1 MFLFCVTGRLLGI
14 PEVTLES
21 TNVIFGRVHVT
32 LQRKTVCFS
41 GTRSYINVM
50 IAHNTQSSGLASV
63 SKMAG
68 FRPCV
73 LILFTVFLVLGMDSS
88 TAKENCVVSTLTLDG
103 CPEGCDNCKSLM
115 DYARNSTEYFHENN
129 TRFRFLIGNHS
140 LTNSTLI
147 FMANITNL
155 ILIGDRENSSFGNAS
170 HRRAEIVCDG
180 IDSGGFSFYNIFN
193 LRIQSLSFI
202 ECSHKSHNHC
212 LFVIAIE
219 GLIVHNLHILNV
231 TISNTIGFGL
241 LLDGLLGN
249 SLIANTHISNSH
261 TVNTPHEQV
270 CGNNL
275 ALYCSDFE
283 YINDNGINN
292 ILVTDSQFVNGSNHC
307 KHGDTSTASGIY
319 IQVRC
324 HRTLNITF
332 NRIAVKQNY
341 GYEGANIGITY
352 KGVSGMWLFTISIKE
367 SNIAF
372 GNGNIGGGLYMTAV
386 LDNGENSDSY
396 DHANTKIA
404 TPILSVSDTIFYDNK
419 SPHIGAAVYLRLHET
434 LWSVY
439 KVAAISF
446 RNCNFTKNNITN
458 NYYDDSDLLH
468 GGVAVH
474 ILTYQVPQYEN
485 HFTPLFNIGFENCK
499 FTQNSMGI
507 RDHYSRG
514 GVFYAQDTQSINFIN
529 NNFVNNL
536 CPGIV
541 VIHSN
546 LLLSGSNLIQNN
558 TGTRGGGMVFCAGS
572 YIHLY
577 NNTLLIITGNYATQ
591 YGGGIYVEDELSQG
605 IPCCFFQVD
614 NNYASSQSAKVVLRD
629 NSAGYAGTALYGGFI
644 DRCTL
649 LDLIPWPDEGDS
661 SKTIFTEIFDISNSN
676 NATSSIS
683 SDPVSVCFCSGSIS
697 TNCASFT
704 KNVSTV
710 PGFSFQ
716 VSAITLGQ
724 RSGPVRGVVNTICK
738 ENCNISQEQQNQN
751 IQATDFQCS
760 NLNYTIFAS
769 ENTFKT
775 LQLMV
780 EDNYYEY
787 TGYNLSM
794 IEVRVQ
800 KCPFGFVAESK
811 HHSCKC
817 IIDSRPN
824 IQCSIHNKSIT
835 RQPPVWIGYKYDH
848 KTEINYIIFHPY
860 CPLGYCSENSAEITS
875 QENTIDQDAQCAQNR
890 KGLLCGACKTNHSLG
905 FGTSACLQCKHKPL
919 PGLRVVGL
927 IAVCGVAGILLVV
940 LLTLLNLTVSEGT
953 LNGLI
958 FYANIVQVNS
968 DIYFPPESHARPLT
982 AFIAWLNLDFGITA
996 CFYDGM
1002 DAYAKTW
1009 LQFLFPLYIWL
1020 ISGAIVYFSWK
1031 SNRVARLAGRNAV
1044 KVLATLF
1051 LLSFGKLLRTII
1063 AAVTFT
1069 NIASPTPNKTI
1080 DISVWLPDASVHY
1093 LHGKHTPLFVLAVI
1107 AAVLSLLYTLI
1118 LTFIQCLRRTPN
1130 NRMFVWVRKL
1140 KPLLDAYTGPYKNRY
1155 HFWTGL
1161 LLLVRILLFVAFAFN
1176 LTIGPVLNLSV
1187 IILVSTLLMIA
1198 IQPGIYRHVFLGL
1211 LESSMYVNLIL
1222 FSTVMIF
1229 LIDSYTEYKILAAYF
1244 FGGWALVTFLGIVA
1258 YHAYRRLFGAPDC
1271 GQLRVWCREKLRPRG
1286 VAGIHPVIIPRD
1298 DSEELESEESEEER
1312 EMNAT
1317 WNTPHLRESL
1327 IGSIQ

>member
-1 MFLFCVTGRLLGI
+1 
-14 PEVTLES
+14 
-21 TNVIFGRVHVT
+21 
-32 LQRKTVCFS
+32 
-41 GTRSYINVM
+41 M

-73 LILFTVFLVLGMDSS
+73 PILVTVFLVLGMNSS
-88 TAKENCVVSTLTLDG
+88 TAKENCVISTSTLDG

-129 TRFRFLIGNHS
+129 TRFRFLIGDHS

-147 FMANITNL
+147 FMANISNL
-155 ILIGDRENSSFGNAS
+155 TLIGDRENSSISNAS
-170 HRRAEIVCDG
+170 HRQAEIVCNG
-180 IDSGGFSFYNIFN
+180 LYSGGFSFYNIFN

-202 ECSHKSHNHC
+202 GCSHRSHN
-212 LFVIAIE
+212 FDSFFIALE
-219 GLIVHNLHILNV
+219 GLIIHNLHILNV
-231 TISNTIGFGL
+231 NIHNTIGFGL

-249 SLIANTHISNSH
+249 SRIANTHISNSH
-261 TVNTPHEQV
+261 TMTIAPHDRV

-275 ALYCSDFE
+275 ALYCSDYE

-292 ILVTDSQFVNGSNHC
+292 VSVTDSQFVNGSNHC
-307 KHGDTSTASGIY
+307 KHRASSTAGGIY

-324 HRTLNITF
+324 NLTLSIAF
-332 NRIAVKQNY
+332 NRISVEQNY
-341 GYEGANIGITY
+341 GYKGGNIGITY
-352 KGVSGMWLFTISIKE
+352 VGLSEKLLVTISINE
-367 SNIAF
+367 SVIAF
-372 GNGNIGGGLYMTAV
+372 GNAYYGGGLYMTAV
-386 LDNGENSDSY
+386 LAAEGNSHCY
-396 DHANTKIA
+396 DHANTTIS
-404 TPILSVSDTIFYDNK
+404 TPILSVSNTIFQDNK
-419 SPHIGAAVYLRLHET
+419 APIVGAAVYFRLRETIWSLH
-434 LWSVY
+434 
-439 KVAAISF
+439 KVADISF
-446 RNCNFTKNNITN
+446 RNCHFTRNKIT
-458 NYYDDSDLLH
+458 YDSPYKPDLML

-474 ILTYQVPQYEN
+474 IKTHLVPQYEN
-485 HFTPLFNIGFENCK
+485 HFTPLFNIGFENCN
-499 FTQNSMGI
+499 FAQNSMAGRAI
-507 RDHYSRG
+507 G
-514 GVFYAQDTQSINFIN
+514 GVFYALDTQSINLIN
-529 NNFVNNL
+529 SRIVNNF
-536 CPGIV
+536 CPGIIA
-541 VIHSN
+541 IHSN
-546 LLLSGSNLIQNN
+546 LLLSGSNLIHNN
-558 TGTRGGGMVFCAGS
+558 NGTRGGGLVFCSGS
-572 YIHLY
+572 YMRLY
-577 NNTLLIITGNYATQ
+577 NNTLLTITENNATQ
-591 YGGGIYVEDELSQG
+591 YGGGIYVEDDCTLA
-605 IPCCFFQVD
+605 IPSCFFQVD
-614 NNYASSQSAKVVLRD
+614 SHDASSQTAKVILHN
-629 NSAGYAGTALYGGFI
+629 NSAGYAGTALYGGLI

-649 LDLIPWPDEGDS
+649 LDFVPWHKGKDS
-661 SKTIFTEIFDISNSN
+661 PKKMIFNAIFDISHNSN
-676 NATSSIS
+676 TTSSIS
-683 SDPVSVCFCSGSIS
+683 SDPVMVCFCSGSTS
-697 TNCASFT
+697 TNCSIFT
-704 KNVSTV
+704 KRVSTV

-716 VSAITLGQ
+716 VSAIILGQ
-724 RSGPVRGVVNTICK
+724 RSGPVRGVVNTMCQ
-738 ENCNISQEQQNQN
+738 ENCKISQEQQDQN
-751 IQATDFQCS
+751 VQATDFRCS

-769 ENTFKT
+769 ENTVKT
-775 LQLMV
+775 LQLII
-780 EDNYYEY
+780 EDSYYGNVRNTIE
-787 TGYNLSM
+787 SI
-794 IEVRVQ
+794 IEVHVQ
-800 KCPFGFVAESK
+800 KCPFGFVPESK

-848 KTEINYIIFHPY
+848 KTETNYIIFHPY
-860 CPLGYCSENSAEITS
+860 CPLGYCIENSTEIKS

-890 KGLLCGACKTNHSLG
+890 KDLLCGACKTNYSLG
-905 FGTSACLQCKHKPL
+905 FGTLVCLRCKHKPL
-919 PGLRVVGL
+919 PALRVVGL

-968 DIYFPPESHARPLT
+968 DIFFPPESHARPLT
-982 AFIAWLNLDFGITA
+982 AFIAWLNLDFGITT

-1069 NIASPTPNKTI
+1069 NIASPNKTI
-1080 DISVWLPDASVHY
+1080 DISVWLPDSSVHY

-1107 AAVLSLLYTLI
+1107 AAVLSLFYTLT

-1140 KPLLDAYTGPYKNRY
+1140 KPLLDAYTGPYKDRY

-1161 LLLVRILLFVAFAFN
+1161 LLLARVFLFICFAFN
-1176 LTIGPVLNLSV
+1176 LTQGPILNLGLIV
-1187 IILVSTLLMIA
+1187 YVCTLLMIA
-1198 IQPGIYRHVFLGL
+1198 IQPGIYRHLFLGL

-1222 FSTVMIF
+1222 FSTVTIF
-1229 LIDSYTEYKILAAYF
+1229 LIDSYTEYKILTAYF

-1258 YHAYRRLFGAPDC
+1258 YHAYRRAPDC

-1286 VAGIHPVIIPRD
+1286 FTAIQPVIIPRD
-1298 DSEELESEESEEER
+1298 DSEELESEESDEER
-1312 EMNAT
+1312 EMTAT

-1327 IGSIQ
+1327 IGNIQ

>member
-1 MFLFCVTGRLLGI
+1 M
-14 PEVTLES
+14 
-21 TNVIFGRVHVT
+21 
-32 LQRKTVCFS
+32 
-41 GTRSYINVM
+41 
-50 IAHNTQSSGLASV
+50 
-63 SKMAG
+63 
-68 FRPCV
+68 
-73 LILFTVFLVLGMDSS
+73 
-88 TAKENCVVSTLTLDG
+88 
-103 CPEGCDNCKSLM
+103 
-115 DYARNSTEYFHENN
+115 
-129 TRFRFLIGNHS
+129 
-140 LTNSTLI
+140 
-147 FMANITNL
+147 
-155 ILIGDRENSSFGNAS
+155 
-170 HRRAEIVCDG
+170 CDG
-180 IDSGGFSFYNIFN
+180 LYSGGFSFYNIFN
-193 LRIQSLSFI
+193 LTIKSLSFI
-202 ECSHKSHNHC
+202 GYSHKSHK
-212 LFVIAIE
+212 FDAFFIAIE
-219 GLIVHNLHILNV
+219 GLIIHNLHILNV
-231 TISNTIGFGL
+231 NIHNTIGSGL
-241 LLDGLLGN
+241 MLDGLLGN
-249 SLIANTHISNSH
+249 SRIANTHISNSH
-261 TVNTPHEQV
+261 GVTITPHEQV

-275 ALYCSDFE
+275 ALYCSDYE
-283 YINDNGINN
+283 YISDNGINN
-292 ILVTDSQFVNGSNHC
+292 VSVTDSRFMNGSNHC
-307 KHGDTSTASGIY
+307 KYDDTSTASGIY

-324 HRTLNITF
+324 HLTLNITF
-332 NRIAVKQNY
+332 NRITVEQNY
-341 GYEGANIGITY
+341 GHGGANIGIEY
-352 KGVSGMWLFTISIKE
+352 EGRSGMWLVTISIIE
-367 SNIAF
+367 SRIAF
-372 GNGNIGGGLYMTAV
+372 GNAGIGGGLYMTAV
-386 LDNGENSDSY
+386 LDAEGNSDSY
-396 DHANTKIA
+396 DHANTKIP
-404 TPILSVSDTIFYDNK
+404 TPILSVSNTIFHDNE
-419 SPHIGAAVYLRLHET
+419 SPYVGAAVYFRLRET
-434 LWSVY
+434 IWTVY
-439 KVAAISF
+439 KVANISF
-446 RNCNFTKNNITN
+446 RNCNFTRNNITN
-458 NYYDDSDLLH
+458 YYHDDSDLH

-474 ILTYQVPQYEN
+474 ILTYVVPQYEN
-485 HFTPLFNIGFENCK
+485 HFTPLFNIGFENCN
-499 FTQNSMGI
+499 FTQNSMAG
-507 RDHYSRG
+507 RAMG
-514 GVFYAQDTQSINFIN
+514 GVFYALDTQSINLIN
-529 NNFVNNL
+529 SRIVNNF
-536 CPGIV
+536 CPGIIA
-541 VIHSN
+541 IHSN
-546 LLLSGSNLIQNN
+546 LLLSGSNLIHNN
-558 TGTRGGGMVFCAGS
+558 NGTRGGGLVFCSGS
-572 YIHLY
+572 YMRLY
-577 NNTLLIITGNYATQ
+577 NNTFLTITENYATQ
-591 YGGGIYVEDELSQG
+591 YGGGIYVKDDFSEA
-605 IPCCFFQVD
+605 IPYCFFQVD
-614 NNYASSQSAKVVLRD
+614 SHTASSQTAKVILRD

-644 DRCTL
+644 DSCAFL
-649 LDLIPWPDEGDS
+649 NLVPWQEERDS
-661 SKTIFTEIFDISNSN
+661 SKKIFTKIFNISNN
-676 NATSSIS
+676 NNSTSSIS
-683 SDPVSVCFCSGSIS
+683 SDPVTVCFCSGSIS
-697 TNCASFT
+697 TNCATFNKT
-704 KNVSTV
+704 VSTV

-716 VSAITLGQ
+716 VSAIILGQ
-724 RSGPVRGVVNTICK
+724 LSGPVRGVVNTMCQ
-738 ENCNISQEQQNQN
+738 ENCKISQEQQNQN
-751 IQATDFQCS
+751 IQATDFRCS

-769 ENTFKT
+769 ENTVIT

-787 TGYNLSM
+787 TGHKLST
-794 IEVRVQ
+794 IEVHVQ
-800 KCPFGFVAESK
+800 KCPFGFVPESK

-824 IQCSIHNKSIT
+824 IQCSINNKSIT

-860 CPLGYCSENSAEITS
+860 CPLGYCIENSTEIKS

-890 KGLLCGACKTNHSLG
+890 KDLLCGACKTNYSLG
-905 FGTSACLQCKHKPL
+905 FGTSACLRCKHKPL

-968 DIYFPPESHARPLT
+968 DIFFPPESHARPLT
-982 AFIAWLNLDFGITA
+982 AFIAWLNLDFGITT

-1051 LLSFGKLLRTII
+1051 LLSFGKLIRTII

-1069 NIASPTPNKTI
+1069 NIASPNKTI

-1107 AAVLSLLYTLI
+1107 AAVLSLLYALI

-1140 KPLLDAYTGPYKNRY
+1140 KPLLDAYTGPYKDRY

-1161 LLLVRILLFVAFAFN
+1161 LLLARVFLFLCFAFN

-1198 IQPGIYRHVFLGL
+1198 IQPGIYRHLFLGL

-1298 DSEELESEESEEER
+1298 DSEELESEESEEGR

-1327 IGSIQ
+1327 IGSIQR